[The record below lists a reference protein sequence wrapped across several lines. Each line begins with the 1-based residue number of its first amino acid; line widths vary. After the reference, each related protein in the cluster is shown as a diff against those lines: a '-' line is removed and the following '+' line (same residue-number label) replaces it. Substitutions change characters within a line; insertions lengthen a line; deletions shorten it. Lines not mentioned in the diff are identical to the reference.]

1 MPRRKKDEDFNT
13 QIHAMYER
21 ISAGESSHD
30 DEPKAEPAP
39 SPESEKTQKPEK
51 VFDPQTEP
59 AKWLGQRG
67 GKKGGKARTDSMT
80 PEQRKELAKKAA
92 AARWVKPDKTPIS

>member
-1 MPRRKKDEDFNT
+1 MPKRTSKPDFNQT
-13 QIHAMYER
+13 IHAIYDR

-30 DEPKAEPAP
+30 TE
-39 SPESEKTQKPEK
+39 PESSPPTGAPAKPKKAEK
-51 VFDPQTEP
+51 VFDQQIDP

-80 PEQRKELAKKAA
+80 P
-92 AARWVKPDKTPIS
+92 D